1 METGLELKN
10 IDDNQ
15 LKEADMIVEDEN
27 NLVDTEIQ
35 EVDGLIVDID
45 EEENLVATT
54 ASTMKLS
61 ATRAHNLYSSM
72 KGGAQYVHGMS
83 DDFKN
88 HIRDVNAF
96 IGESDAQI
104 LINKMENR
112 NKFVPNFS
120 FQYKVENSEL
130 VAMFWADEVDKCNY
144 KEYDMV
150 FVPFTE
156 IDNHR
161 KCVTVGSGLLLR
173 EDTEAYTWL
182 LRSFMIAHEKQPTM
196 IVTGLDGV
204 IKLAIEEVLTESKHK
219 LCMWHIMLYIPAK
232 ICTEI
237 YDETDF
243 KERFNKIV
251 WNMFMEPIEFE
262 EKWSKLIEDFGLQNH
277 KWITKMFNLRE
288 MWLPAYFIDSPLF
301 GLMRTTSRSESE
313 NAFFKSFTNHGST
326 LVNFMMC
333 FESAMERQRYR
344 QEVLDF
350 RTFDSAPKIHTK
362 LKIKIHASKV
372 YTRTIFLL
380 VQKEIIEAVWACQI
394 LECKIEEGC
403 EIVKVRDKRAFAYR
417 TLNTEKEKEAVQQ
430 KEYVAKY
437 KVIRSLEDGSVECDV
452 IEDIYVVEKPQQND
466 VNNPQQARNKGGR
479 RGERRKS
486 GREIVLKAKTKQIR
500 KCLCCGEKTNKHTK
514 STCPS
519 NPKYVAKLTR
529 LVASAT
535 VEQGT
540 TTAAA
545 TEEATT
551 TAIVSE
557 EATNAS

>member
-1 METGLELKN
+1 MTQAEKMFVV
-10 IDDNQ
+10 
-15 LKEADMIVEDEN
+15 K
-27 NLVDTEIQ
+27 
-35 EVDGLIVDID
+35 
-45 EEENLVATT
+45 
-54 ASTMKLS
+54 ASTMKLG

-72 KGGAQYVHGMS
+72 KGGAQYVHGTS

-96 IGESDAQI
+96 IGESDAQM

-112 NKFVPNFS
+112 KKFVPNFT

-144 KEYDMV
+144 KEFGDIIAFDASFRTNKYDMV
-150 FVPFTE
+150 FVPFTG
-156 IDNHR
+156 IDNHI

-173 EDTEAYTWL
+173 EDTKAYTWL

-262 EKWSKLIEDFGLQNH
+262 EKLVNFIKDFGLQNQ

-301 GLMRTTSRSESE
+301 RLMRTTSRSESE
-313 NAFFKSFTNHGST
+313 NAFFKSFINHGST

-344 QEVLDF
+344 
-350 RTFDSAPKIHTK
+350 
-362 LKIKIHASKV
+362 
-372 YTRTIFLL
+372 
-380 VQKEIIEAVWACQI
+380 
-394 LECKIEEGC
+394 
-403 EIVKVRDKRAFAYR
+403 DKRASAYR
-417 TLNTEKEKEAVQQ
+417 TLNTEKEKEVVQK
-430 KEYVAKY
+430 KEYVVEY
-437 KVIRSLEDGSVECDV
+437 KVLRSLEDGLVECTF
-452 IEDIYVVEKPQQND
+452 EKPQQND
-466 VNNPQQARNKGGR
+466 VNNPQRARNKGGR

-486 GREIVLKAKTKQIR
+486 GREIALKAKTRQIR
-500 KCLCCGEKTNKHTK
+500 KCLCCGEKTNKHTN

-519 NPKYVAKLTR
+519 NTKYVAKLAR
-529 LVASAT
+529 LVVAVAK
-535 VEQGT
+535 QGT
-540 TTAAA
+540 TNAAATEQATTTATIAEQGETTTAA

-557 EATNAS
+557 